1 MKYVDFI
8 PLKKNLGT
16 TTQQV
21 NKRETVKTKEENCK
35 YIIVIGFMALD
46 NVFFFLL
53 YKWIIYIILPIKK

>member
-1 MKYVDFI
+1 MDFI

-53 YKWIIYIILPIKK
+53 YKWISYIILPIKK

>member
-1 MKYVDFI
+1 MDFI

-21 NKRETVKTKEENCK
+21 NNRETVKTKEENCK

-46 NVFFFLL
+46 NVFFFLM

>member
-1 MKYVDFI
+1 MDFI

-21 NKRETVKTKEENCK
+21 NNRETVKTKEENCK

-46 NVFFFLL
+46 NVFFFSFVSVDYL
-53 YKWIIYIILPIKK
+53 YYITN

>member
-1 MKYVDFI
+1 MDFI

-21 NKRETVKTKEENCK
+21 NNRETVKTKEENCK

-46 NVFFFLL
+46 NVFFFFLL
-53 YKWIIYIILPIKK
+53 YQWIIYIILPIKK

>member
-1 MKYVDFI
+1 MDFI

-21 NKRETVKTKEENCK
+21 NNRETVKTKEENCK

-46 NVFFFLL
+46 NVFFFISFVSVDYL
-53 YKWIIYIILPIKK
+53 YYITN

>member
-35 YIIVIGFMALD
+35 YSIVIGFMALD

-53 YKWIIYIILPIKK
+53 YKWISYIILPIKK